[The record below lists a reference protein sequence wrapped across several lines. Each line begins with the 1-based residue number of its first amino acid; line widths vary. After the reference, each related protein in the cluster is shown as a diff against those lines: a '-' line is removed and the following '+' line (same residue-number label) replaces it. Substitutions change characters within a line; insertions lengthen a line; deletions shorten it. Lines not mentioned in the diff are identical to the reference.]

1 MLGLTFSSKL
11 DWGSYIISIAKSA
24 FKKTEALVHSWFT
37 DTIFFNEFIVLL
49 KINEVNLSIS
59 RNFGYLPLVA
69 APFIKKMK
77 QSSYKAEQ
85 GVLCLMK

>member
-1 MLGLTFSSKL
+1 MWKSFLEEKSSFKMLGLTFSSKL

-49 KINEVNLSIS
+49 
-59 RNFGYLPLVA
+59 R
-69 APFIKKMK
+69 
-77 QSSYKAEQ
+77 
-85 GVLCLMK
+85 